1 MYCIHCAIL
10 IHILFSFVMC
20 FIFYNYMDFLSE
32 INNQSI
38 NQSIYPATNISYR
51 REIIH
56 SDVEFQTPSLK
67 FKILLCLIATHA
79 DRRLIA

>member
-38 NQSIYPATNISYR
+38 NQSNDNAAYSIYVMEPGDLRN
-51 REIIH
+51 H
-56 SDVEFQTPSLK
+56 LM
-67 FKILLCLIATHA
+67 
-79 DRRLIA
+79 